1 MSRIAAAHLKASN
14 PQQSAIF
21 CASCPNRNRIFI
33 TRVSCLTK
41 EMEPNM
47 RTTVMMGFA
56 AALLVA
62 GCGTD
67 PGDRAASGAL
77 LGAAGGAAIGAAA
90 GNPALGAAVGA
101 VGGAVVGAA
110 TDPCDL
116 NLGDPVWRDHG
127 GRDAYER
134 RCGHPYRDR

>member
-1 MSRIAAAHLKASN
+1 
-14 PQQSAIF
+14 
-21 CASCPNRNRIFI
+21 
-33 TRVSCLTK
+33 
-41 EMEPNM
+41 M
-47 RTTVMMGFA
+47 RAKLAFAGLA
-56 AALLVA
+56 AALFLA

-67 PGDRAASGAL
+67 PGDRLASGAMI
-77 LGAAGGAAIGAAA
+77 GAAGGAAIGAAA
-90 GNPALGAAVGA
+90 GNPAAGAAIGA

-116 NLGDPVWRDHG
+116 DLGDPFWRDHG